1 MTMQRN
7 KTAPK
12 ADFTQR
18 KSTGVAPTHIPK
30 MLRITCLSTLSLL
43 VLSSCVLLGF
53 DRVKERDGRR
63 WLFGG
68 NEPGQA
74 FDITEFRLDP
84 KQLNFGL
91 GREAFHALISPE
103 FGRPGDREVGINDRT
118 RVLGVVING
127 EAKAFPIHL
136 LRGHEVV
143 NDTVGG
149 RPIFAAYCILADLAG
164 VYDREMAGHVYT
176 FAVSGYT
183 YADKDIWNGLN
194 AFVLWDRDTESLWLP
209 TIGKGVS
216 GAMIDVPM
224 QLTPEELWSD
234 TTWGEFRREHPDAV
248 VMKSG
253 QRLKVRPEIPR
264 YKGPFPEKVAVDP
277 RQSIAPRGEK

>member
-1 MTMQRN
+1 MWRTLLF
-7 KTAPK
+7 TTLWAPVLILS
-12 ADFTQR
+12 A
-18 KSTGVAPTHIPK
+18 
-30 MLRITCLSTLSLL
+30 CL
-43 VLSSCVLLGF
+43 LLGF
-53 DRVKERDGRR
+53 DRVEERDGRL

-68 NEPGQA
+68 EEPGQA

-84 KQLNFGL
+84 GKLNFGL
-91 GREAFHALISPE
+91 GREAFHALIEPE
-103 FGRPGDREVGINDRT
+103 FARPGDPGVSINDRT
-118 RVLGVVING
+118 RVLAVVIDG
-127 EAKAFPIHL
+127 EAKAYPIAL

-183 YADKDIWNGLN
+183 YADRSIWDGLN

-209 TIGKGVS
+209 TIGKAVS
-216 GAMIDVPM
+216 GPMIDVPM
-224 QLTPEELWSD
+224 RLTPKKYWRD
-234 TTWGEFRREHPDAV
+234 TTWGELRRQFPGAV

-253 QRLKVRPEIPR
+253 QRLKTRPEIPPFT
-264 YKGPFPEKVAVDP
+264 GPFPEKIAIDSEK
-277 RQSIAPRGEK
+277 SIAPRGAK